1 MFTNWCRACSN
12 RGHYISCF
20 SFPRYVPAN
29 IRRSFAKECALYNR
43 RGTIYAAIASA
54 ITEQSGGQVYRR
66 NKQMYAR
73 ASRSAE
79 VKRKRKKRKTR
90 TGCSFRCAVATRLR
104 NRTRLEALPET
115 RSQQEAARKQCFP
128 VKTSVDGVSHSL
140 ARFARGQIY
149 VGGVIHEKHTLEQ
162 DLLLLPLSF
171 GELLTAG
178 KGVQ

>member
-1 MFTNWCRACSN
+1 MFQSRSLHFLFFFSEIRAGEYQAQLCKGVRVIQSK
-12 RGHYISCF
+12 
-20 SFPRYVPAN
+20 RYD
-29 IRRSFAKECALYNR
+29 IRSDCLRY
-43 RGTIYAAIASA
+43 
-54 ITEQSGGQVYRR
+54 YRTVW
-66 NKQMYAR
+66 R
-73 ASRSAE
+73 ASLPPKQANVCPSKS
-79 VKRKRKKRKTR
+79 KRGSKKKKERKTR

-149 VGGVIHEKHTLEQ
+149 VGGVIHEKRTLAQ
-162 DLLLLPLSF
+162 DLLLPPLSF